1 MGNGL
6 YIVKQHHKISS
17 MFSRLCS
24 WIQSW
29 SQNINQHQSLEN
41 DQFLVTRFWFKLGS
55 SESTQKISGW
65 QIQRSPHIIPGIL
78 NSWRSTND
86 LLPHRPHNHCRN
98 CWVHSSWNW
107 SVHFL
112 FSYTCPL
119 PSFTSFAFAF
129 VLVFVWFFIL
139 FYMLFKFVIL
149 RVVVLI
155 VIFLLNSRASWI
167 NGHRD
172 CWLQWSRILITSISP
187 GPRFSTVFNAWRQLK
202 FNLTRNGSCQQLCE
216 CGFRNT
222 SQWNINLNMMQRTQP
237 YRHPYHW
244 GFSQPLTSWSGSI
257 VCSKNF
263 WMLIAKYCI
272 LFIVGFLVK
281 LVNTALTGLTIRR
294 RPVPASGCEE
304 KGGTSVNCGESYQA
318 IWTPKMH
325 CRWSS
330 ALWTCYHIVG
340 RLTMQHIAKRC

>member
-1 MGNGL
+1 MQGTPPFIAIELLIHGSPHHTAHNLEFILYVLLFICTHLKGPGCQVRDPPLYGGDNKSIHPSSIKQWFAASHLATLGHLKFSHMMSHFNTFILSAISPYFFPLKNYIGNFWKALILERESIASDGEWVVHSKATPQDIINVL
-6 YIVKQHHKISS
+6 KAALLDTELISEHK
-17 MFSRLCS
+17 
-24 WIQSW
+24 
-29 SQNINQHQSLEN
+29 SLEN
-41 DQFLVTRFWFKLGS
+41 DQFLATSFLIQAGIRWKHP
-55 SESTQKISGW
+55 KISGW

-172 CWLQWSRILITSISP
+172 CWLQWSRILITSI
-187 GPRFSTVFNAWRQLK
+187 
-202 FNLTRNGSCQQLCE
+202 
-216 CGFRNT
+216 
-222 SQWNINLNMMQRTQP
+222 
-237 YRHPYHW
+237 
-244 GFSQPLTSWSGSI
+244 
-257 VCSKNF
+257 
-263 WMLIAKYCI
+263 
-272 LFIVGFLVK
+272 
-281 LVNTALTGLTIRR
+281 
-294 RPVPASGCEE
+294 
-304 KGGTSVNCGESYQA
+304 
-318 IWTPKMH
+318 
-325 CRWSS
+325 
-330 ALWTCYHIVG
+330 
-340 RLTMQHIAKRC
+340 